1 MCKEEPTPSA
11 LRDLLGVSLFEVW
24 QGFRSAIEAAYE
36 MEQIGGPGGKNWRYE
51 YKYRRGGKT
60 LCCLYAREN
69 CFGFLVIFG
78 QAERA
83 AFEEMRGALPARL
96 CRQYD
101 EATTYRDGKW
111 VLFAPTDLRDL
122 DANMKILAL
131 KRKPNRKRPLPG

>member
-1 MCKEEPTPSA
+1 
-11 LRDLLGVSLFEVW
+11 
-24 QGFRSAIEAAYE
+24 

-83 AFEEMRGALPARL
+83 AFEEMRGALPAPL

-111 VLFAPTDLRDL
+111 VLFAPTDLGDL
-122 DANMKILAL
+122 DAYMKILAL

>member
-60 LCCLYAREN
+60 LCSLYAKNN
-69 CFGFLVIFG
+69 CIGFMIIFG
-78 QAERA
+78 KDERA
-83 AFEEMRGALPARL
+83 KFEDIRGSLSDSV

-101 EATTYRDGKW
+101 EAKTYHDGKW
-111 VLFAPTDLRDL
+111 VMFEPTDTSEFNDY
-122 DANMKILAL
+122 MKLLAI
-131 KRKPNRKRPLPG
+131 KRKPNRK

>member
-83 AFEEMRGALPARL
+83 AFEEMRALSPRAS
-96 CRQYD
+96 
-101 EATTYRDGKW
+101 AGNTTRRRPIAMENGSC
-111 VLFAPTDLRDL
+111 LRRR
-122 DANMKILAL
+122 I
-131 KRKPNRKRPLPG
+131 

>member
-1 MCKEEPTPSA
+1 MFATIPEKDELTA
-11 LRDLLGVSLFEVW
+11 LIGGSLFALWEKLTATIQAQYNAECTW
-24 QGFRSAIEAAYE
+24 NK
-36 MEQIGGPGGKNWRYE
+36 GGKAWTYE

-83 AFEEMRGALPARL
+83 AFEEMRGSLPAPL

-111 VLFAPTDLRDL
+111 VLFAPTDLGDL
-122 DANMKILAL
+122 DAYMKILAL

>member
-1 MCKEEPTPSA
+1 MCKEEPSPSA

-24 QGFRSAIEAAYE
+24 HGFRSAIEAAYE

-69 CFGFLVIFG
+69 GFGFLVIFG

-83 AFEEMRGALPARL
+83 AFEEMRCSLPAPP
-96 CRQYD
+96 
-101 EATTYRDGKW
+101 AGNTTRRRPIAMENGSC
-111 VLFAPTDLRDL
+111 LRRR
-122 DANMKILAL
+122 IWGIWT
-131 KRKPNRKRPLPG
+131 PI

>member
-1 MCKEEPTPSA
+1 M
-11 LRDLLGVSLFEVW
+11 LGVSLFEVW

-60 LCCLYAREN
+60 LCCLYAR
-69 CFGFLVIFG
+69 
-78 QAERA
+78 A
-83 AFEEMRGALPARL
+83 AFEEMRGSLPAPL

-111 VLFAPTDLRDL
+111 VLFAPTDLGDL
-122 DANMKILAL
+122 DAYMKILAL